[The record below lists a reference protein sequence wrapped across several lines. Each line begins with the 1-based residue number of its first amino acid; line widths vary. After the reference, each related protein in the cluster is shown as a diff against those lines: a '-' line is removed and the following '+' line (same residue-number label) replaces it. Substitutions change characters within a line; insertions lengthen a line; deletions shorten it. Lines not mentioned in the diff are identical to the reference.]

1 MKCLVTGGAGFI
13 GSNLVDTLIKARLEV
28 VVVDNESTNTNE
40 QFYWNERAQNHKFDI
55 SEYEQIRPLF
65 NNIDVVFHLAA
76 EARIQPSIEN
86 PLLAV
91 KTNVLGTATVLQCA
105 REAGV
110 KRVVYSST
118 SSAYGLKNKLPL
130 KEDMPK
136 DCLNPYS
143 ISKTAGEEL
152 CLMYTELFGLET
164 VVFRYFNVYGE
175 RQPLRGQYAP
185 VVGIFLKQ
193 HAENQS
199 LTIVGDG
206 EQKRDFTHVVDV
218 VKANISAMNLL
229 NEECVGKIINV
240 GTGINYSV
248 NQLAS
253 FISENTVNMPPR
265 PAESRETLANTDLF
279 YKVFGWR
286 PNDILKKWVEENLHN
301 INF

>member
-1 MKCLVTGGAGFI
+1 
-13 GSNLVDTLIKARLEV
+13 
-28 VVVDNESTNTNE
+28 
-40 QFYWNERAQNHKFDI
+40 
-55 SEYEQIRPLF
+55 
-65 NNIDVVFHLAA
+65 
-76 EARIQPSIEN
+76 
-86 PLLAV
+86 
-91 KTNVLGTATVLQCA
+91 
-105 REAGV
+105 
-110 KRVVYSST
+110 
-118 SSAYGLKNKLPL
+118 
-130 KEDMPK
+130 
-136 DCLNPYS
+136 
-143 ISKTAGEEL
+143 
-152 CLMYTELFGLET
+152 MYTKLFGLET

-175 RQPLRGQYAP
+175 RQPLRGQYAS

-193 HAENQS
+193 RDANQS

-253 FISENTVNMPPR
+253 FISENTVNIPPR

-286 PNDILKKWVEENLHN
+286 PNDILKKWVEERL
-301 INF
+301 

>member
-1 MKCLVTGGAGFI
+1 MRYLVTGGAGFI
-13 GSNLVDTLIKARLEV
+13 GSNLVDTLVKARLEV

-40 QFYWNERAQNHKFDI
+40 QFYWNKKAQNHKFDI

-105 REAGV
+105 REAVV

-118 SSAYGLKNKLPL
+118 SSAYGLKNKPPL

-136 DCLNPYS
+136 DCLYPYS
-143 ISKTAGEEL
+143 VSKTAGEEL

-193 HAENQS
+193 RDANQS

-253 FISENTVNMPPR
+253 FISENTVNIPPR

-286 PNDILKKWVEENLHN
+286 PNDILKKWVEERL
-301 INF
+301 